1 MLIVRQVGNNFN
13 QAAAFQLPKTRR
25 LLEMTNTKDG
35 ARHLIRCA
43 HLFDAVLARIAEDKW
58 DEPTCCDGWTV
69 KDCASHAIG
78 VMVNLRKR
86 ALGEEPVD
94 YQDGSWA
101 GDNPLISCRER
112 LDELIEAIQDADL
125 DMQFNSPIF
134 GDLILGEFYGM
145 MAYDLLVHAW
155 DLADAVGIDHGIDE
169 VTAELAVEKSG
180 HLTSL
185 VRSEDYEFD
194 PACGD
199 SVLNRLIESTG
210 RTPVNGW

>member
-1 MLIVRQVGNNFN
+1 MSSGGLNRADRWEAREVSNMETS
-13 QAAAFQLPKTRR
+13 K
-25 LLEMTNTKDG
+25 EG
-35 ARHLIRCA
+35 ARHLLKCA
-43 HLFDAVLARIAEDKW
+43 YLFDAVLARIPDNLW
-58 DEPTCCDGWTV
+58 NEPTCCDGWTV
-69 KDCASHAIG
+69 RDCASHAIG
-78 VMVNLRKR
+78 VMVNLKNR
-86 ALGEEPVD
+86 AVGEEPVD

-101 GDNPLISCRER
+101 GDNPLLSCRQR
-112 LDELIEAIQDADL
+112 LDDLVEVIQDADL

-169 VTAELAVEKSG
+169 LTAEVAVAKSG

-194 PACGD
+194 PSCGD

-210 RTPVNGW
+210 RTPVNGWS